1 MYWVSAM
8 SAKKDRNLLQGQKA
22 FTLVSLDKRG
32 DHMQGQEMML
42 NCNSGNPIRF
52 EWAYRFFASYI
63 IVDCV
68 QNLNSDVNWNSCT
81 YCGSTVFMVRQQQDP
96 SKLPGRLTVLLLDL
110 WMMSTLL
117 PYYAQLNL
125 IGAHCK
131 PPRKGLMPNW
141 FHFEVW
147 QQTDTWHSDSSWC
160 HIV

>member
-1 MYWVSAM
+1 M
-8 SAKKDRNLLQGQKA
+8 
-22 FTLVSLDKRG
+22 

-52 EWAYRFFASYI
+52 EWAYRFASYI

-68 QNLNSDVNWNSCT
+68 QNLNSDVNWNTCT
-81 YCGSTVFMVRQQQDP
+81 YCGSTVFMVWQQQDP

-125 IGAHCK
+125 IGTHCK
-131 PPRKGLMPNW
+131 PPRKGIDFILKCGNRQIHDIEILLDVTLFNPLKKKLVFVQSTQYQNK
-141 FHFEVW
+141 
-147 QQTDTWHSDSSWC
+147 
-160 HIV
+160 